1 MKANLKVATNEVVI
15 SDYTLIEDEGLLQ
28 LVSSRTVFT
37 YAYQDNEERPGK
49 HLFVIRGQRLM
60 DLLEF
65 LSFIELPVQ
74 VII

>member
-37 YAYQDNEERPGK
+37 YAYEDNEERPGQ
-49 HLFVIRGQRLM
+49 HVFVIRGQRLM

-74 VII
+74 VIM